1 MAACVNNN
9 SHYIGRN
16 VIFEWASGCPDAIPA
31 EAAFKFAGAVN
42 TKGFTLASDSV
53 DSTTDQSAGGIRS
66 TTVTYLTYEVSVDG
80 KCRVLDKAAESNTA
94 LFKYYVAEIAAGRQP
109 SIWTRMTFP
118 DVTIT
123 AYCNLTNYE
132 RSAPD
137 SDMVTF
143 SATFSATESNFG
155 VLITDTV

>member
-1 MAACVNNN
+1 MAICVNNN

-16 VIFEWASGCPDAIPA
+16 VIFEWSAGCPDAKPL
-31 EAAFKFAGAVN
+31 EASYKFVGACN
-42 TKGFTLASDSV
+42 TKGFTLASDTV
-53 DSTTDQSAGGIRS
+53 DSTTDQTAGGIRS

-80 KCRVLDKAAESNTA
+80 KARLQDKAGEANTE

-109 SIWTRMTFP
+109 SVWTKMTFP
-118 DVTIT
+118 DVTIE

-137 SDMVTF
+137 SDMVSF
-143 SATFSATESNFG
+143 SATFSATESDFG
-155 VLITDTV
+155 VVITDTV